1 MQGTVR
7 SLRRLTDV
15 IAAFG
20 AANAT
25 FGAAKV
31 PSFVSSFVSQNPKTT
46 NWAEH
51 EYERLS

>member
-1 MQGTVR
+1 MQGIVR

-15 IAAFG
+15 IATFG

-31 PSFVSSFVSQNPKTT
+31 PSFVRVSFPKPQNNELGRNTETK
-46 NWAEH
+46 
-51 EYERLS
+51 